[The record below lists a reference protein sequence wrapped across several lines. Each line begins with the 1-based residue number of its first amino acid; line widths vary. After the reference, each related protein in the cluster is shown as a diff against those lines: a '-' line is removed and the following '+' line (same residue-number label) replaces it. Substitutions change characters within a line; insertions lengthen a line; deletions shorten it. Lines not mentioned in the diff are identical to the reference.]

1 MVISNSKY
9 SGDTHVKQPLPLSKG
24 SLVKGA
30 ETQEAIL
37 PDGSKKRM
45 LVLAENQDKFRDFV
59 MSFRNREEDVLMIDP
74 GALGIFHY
82 LATTYMDYKN
92 TCQITAKDLAER
104 VGKSVPVIK
113 KWLNELIENG
123 YVKRLK
129 LGMYMLS
136 PYHTIQVRKRY
147 FDIIEHAWITGDVS
161 RVRADMAKLDEASR
175 TETERNKNL
184 VKKAEASAIA
194 KRLTVPE
201 APIITMTEEE
211 EYQYIKTVKEAELEA
226 RAAERI
232 AKKLAKQG
240 QRQPQ

>member
-9 SGDTHVKQPLPLSKG
+9 NGDTHVKQPLPLGKG
-24 SLVKGA
+24 SLVRGA
-30 ETQEAIL
+30 EMQDAIL
-37 PDGSKKRM
+37 PDGTKKRL
-45 LVLAENQDKFRDFV
+45 LVLAEDQDRHKDFV
-59 MSFRNREEDVLMIDP
+59 MSFRNRGEDTLMIDP

-123 YVKRLK
+123 YAKRLK

-147 FDIIEHAWITGDVS
+147 FGIIERAWITGDVS
-161 RVRADMAKLDEASR
+161 KVRADMARLDEESR
-175 TETERNKNL
+175 RETTRNKKL
-184 VKKAEASAIA
+184 VKKAEASIVA
-194 KRLTVPE
+194 KKLTVPE
-201 APIITMTEEE
+201 APIVALDEES
-211 EYQYIKTVKEAELEA
+211 EYQYIQTVKEEEIEA
-226 RAAERI
+226 RTAERI
-232 AKKLAKQG
+232 AQKLKKQG
-240 QRQPQ
+240 QRQLQ

>member
-9 SGDTHVKQPLPLSKG
+9 NGSTHVKQPLSKG
-24 SLVKGA
+24 SLVRGA
-30 ETQEAIL
+30 EIQDAIL
-37 PDGSKKRM
+37 PDGRKKRM
-45 LVLAENQDKFRDFV
+45 LILAEDQDRFKDFV
-59 MSFRNREEDVLMIDP
+59 MSFRNREEDALMIDP
-74 GALGIFHY
+74 GALGVFHY
-82 LATTYMDYKN
+82 LATTLMDYKN
-92 TCQITAKDLAER
+92 TCQVTAKDLAGR
-104 VGKSVPVIK
+104 VGKSSPVVK
-113 KWLNELIENG
+113 KWLNDLIQHG
-123 YVKRLK
+123 YIKRIK
-129 LGMYMLS
+129 PGMYMLS

-147 FDIIEHAWITGDVS
+147 FDIIEHAWIKGDVS
-161 RVRADMAKLDEASR
+161 RVRADMAKLDESSR

-232 AKKLAKQG
+232 AQKLKK
-240 QRQPQ
+240 